1 MEFSMAFDPTAASL
15 GQEIDKAKEA
25 LLSKSQE
32 ARGEWLSA
40 RELKAS
46 ARSGW
51 SRGVANLALSRLIE
65 DGTLDLK
72 EGKVRLSK

>member
-1 MEFSMAFDPTAASL
+1 MESSMAFDPTAANL
-15 GQEIDKAKEA
+15 GHEIEKAREA

-32 ARGEWLSA
+32 DPEQWWSA
-40 RELKAS
+40 RELKAA

-65 DGTLDLK
+65 DGTFDLK

>member
-1 MEFSMAFDPTAASL
+1 MEFSMAFDPTAANL
-15 GQEIDKAKEA
+15 GQEIDRAREA

-32 ARGEWLSA
+32 APDQWLSP

-51 SRGVANLALSRLIE
+51 SPGVANLALSRLIE
-65 DGTLDLK
+65 DGTFVLK

>member
-1 MEFSMAFDPTAASL
+1 MESSMAFDPTAASL
-15 GQEIDKAKEA
+15 GQEIERAREA
-25 LLSKSQE
+25 LLSKSRE
-32 ARGEWLSA
+32 APDQWWSA
-40 RELKAS
+40 RDLKAA

-65 DGTLDLK
+65 DGTFDLK